1 MCEYGDYG
9 NVMGRRDVCDE
20 WLFGGVRERQS
31 MGRGRASMPR
41 ARARVARSAAHPVG
55 SVTRSTK
62 GSFDSTARRK
72 EKKEIVRGAV
82 RDRVERRASVS
93 VSVTVSCV
101 DDDGE

>member
-20 WLFGGVRERQS
+20 RLFGGVRERQS
-31 MGRGRASMPR
+31 MGRGRASMRR

-62 GSFDSTARRK
+62 GSFDSTARQK
-72 EKKEIVRGAV
+72 KKEIVRGTV

-93 VSVTVSCV
+93 VSVSCV